1 MLRAPTVAAFPSAL
15 LLAWVPASAA
25 GFLMVYPGA
34 FAEGGAGATFVHHGL
49 SMVCLGGGAALGR
62 RRPELGRALGLIG
75 LLGIASL
82 LALGLVEAPAAGF
95 WVVLAATL
103 SALRLTVPL
112 PPPQA
117 RGTQAPLPAAREAA
131 LLAAVAWVAGVLVDG
146 PPRGATLAAVLATAL
161 VPSALLLAHARR
173 RARAGERAWHLGL
186 GAVAPWL
193 GLSVWAW
200 SPALA
205 YLLLAG
211 APLAPWVAAAPRPP
225 GVRAG
230 AWVDLLIDNPARLL
244 VATFAAL
251 SLGGA
256 ALLRLPLAST
266 RAPASFIDALFT
278 AVSACCVTGLGV
290 LDTPTFFTPFGQ
302 AVILLLIQVGGL
314 GIMTFSTAAVVL
326 FGGRLSV
333 RHEGAVLGLV
343 GAERRD
349 RLREDLK
356 RVLVVTF
363 GVEAAGALL
372 LTGAFVA
379 RGEALGTALWRG
391 VFTAVSA
398 FCNAGF
404 ALQSDNLVSYNDS
417 PFILHTVALLIVAG
431 GLGPAVVVALPAV
444 ARGQKVPLTASLGLV
459 AAAALLVAPAVLIGA
474 SEWSNALAPLSFWDK
489 LHNAWFQSVTLRTA
503 GFNSVDLTA
512 LRPATLTVML
522 LCMFI
527 GGGPQSTAGGAKT
540 TTVALLILAVVAA
553 VRGQEHV
560 SAFRRRV
567 SHDTIYKSAAIAT
580 LGALSVV
587 GALIAVQL
595 TQDLPFDL
603 ALFEVVSALGTV
615 GLTIGATPRLDDV
628 GRLLISAC
636 MFMGRVGPMTLF
648 LLLVAR
654 RQPRRP
660 ALPEE
665 AVAVG

>member
-1 MLRAPTVAAFPSAL
+1 MPRASAVASFPSAL
-15 LLAWVPASAA
+15 LFAWIPASAA
-25 GFLMVYPGA
+25 AFLWVHPAA
-34 FAEGGAGATFVHHGL
+34 FAGPAGAPLLVHHGVAMGL
-49 SMVCLGGGAALGR
+49 LGGAAVLGR
-62 RRPELGRALGLIG
+62 WRSEPGRLLG
-75 LLGIASL
+75 LLGL
-82 LALGLVEAPAAGF
+82 LAAASVLARGLLASPGAGF
-95 WVVLAATL
+95 WVVLAAVW

-112 PPPQA
+112 PPPRA
-117 RGTQAPLPAAREAA
+117 RGVQAPLPAAREAGA
-131 LLAAVAWVAGVLVDG
+131 LAFAVWATGLLVEG
-146 PPRGATLAAVLATAL
+146 PPRGPALAAVLGTSL
-161 VPSALLLAHARR
+161 VPTALLLAHARR
-173 RARAGERAWHLGL
+173 RARAGEPAAGWVAAAVGPWAGL
-186 GAVAPWL
+186 AA
-193 GLSVWAW
+193 WAW
-200 SPALA
+200 SPGLA
-205 YLLLAG
+205 YLLLGGAG
-211 APLAPWVAAAPRPP
+211 LAPWAAAAPARP
-225 GVRAG
+225 GVRRG
-230 AWVDLLIDNPARLL
+230 AWLDLLIDNPARLL

-266 RAPASFIDALFT
+266 AAPASFIDALFT

-326 FGGRLSV
+326 LGGRLSV

-363 GVEAAGALL
+363 GVEAAGAVL
-372 LTGAFVA
+372 LTGAFIA
-379 RGEALGTALWRG
+379 GGEPFGSALWRG

-404 ALQSDNLVSYNDS
+404 ALQSDNLISYNGS
-417 PFILHTVALLIVAG
+417 PFILHTVALLIIAG
-431 GLGPAVVVALPAV
+431 GLGPAVLAVLPSV
-444 ARGQKVPLTASLGLV
+444 LRGRKVPLTASLGLV
-459 AAAALLVAPAVLIGA
+459 TAAALLVVPAVLIGA
-474 SEWSNALAPLSFWDK
+474 AEWSNALAPLSTADK
-489 LHNAWFQSVTLRTA
+489 IHNAWFQSVTLRTA

-522 LCMFI
+522 LCMFV
-527 GGGPQSTAGGAKT
+527 GGGSQSTAGGAKT
-540 TTVALLILAVVAA
+540 TTIALLVLAVVAA

-567 SHDTIYKSAAIAT
+567 SHDTIYKAAAIAT

-587 GALIAVQL
+587 GALLAVQL
-595 TQDLPFDL
+595 TQELPFEL

-648 LLLVAR
+648 LLLVGR